1 METPRRRG
9 KRATGRVAVL
19 GAGITGCSTAL
30 FMARQGY
37 SVTLFDQARQPFEGS
52 SGWNDGKLHLGYLYA
67 ADPSLGTARQLLT
80 GGLLFKDIV
89 EELLGGSIAGATT
102 PRDEIF
108 LLHRDSVVQQQ
119 GIEAYFRRVSDL
131 VRSHPDAGR
140 YWDDAAR
147 RGATPLTAAEAAQT
161 APEGG
166 AILGGWR
173 LPERSVSS
181 RWIARRY
188 IAALAAEPKIEL
200 RTGRRVL
207 GVRPEGEAGLEGS
220 LDGPFRV
227 ETDAGTDGPFT
238 IVVNALWEGR
248 CVIDQGIGLGPL
260 PEVTHRYRYALFVHT
275 ARPVAQDNALI
286 GTGPFGDVKA
296 YGDRDF
302 YLSWYPAG
310 LVAEGRDPA
319 PPPVPAMDEA
329 ARQALAHRILDGLAE
344 HLPAVRRVADGAAHM
359 DVQGIWVV
367 APGSGPLHDPAAG
380 LHRRDRFGIRRT
392 GRYISV
398 DSGKF
403 STAPWMAREVAA
415 MFRGG

>member
-1 METPRRRG
+1 METSRRRSR
-9 KRATGRVAVL
+9 RATGKVAVL
-19 GAGITGCSTAL
+19 GAGIMGCSTAL

-37 SVTLFDQARQPFEGS
+37 DVTLFDQAAKPFEGS

-80 GGLLFKDIV
+80 GGLLFRDIV

-102 PRDEIF
+102 ARDEVF
-108 LLHRDSVVQQQ
+108 LLHRDSVVQQD
-119 GIEAYFRRVSDL
+119 GVEAYFRRVSEL
-131 VRSHPDAGR
+131 VRRHPDAGR
-140 YWDDAAR
+140 YWDDAAL
-147 RGATPLTAAEAAQT
+147 RGVTPLTPAEMAAVAT
-161 APEGG
+161 EGG

-181 RWIARRY
+181 RWVARRY
-188 IAALAAEPKIEL
+188 IAALAAEPRIEQRL
-200 RTGRRVL
+200 GHRVVS
-207 GVRPEGEAGLEGS
+207 VRPSAEATG
-220 LDGPFRV
+220 LDGPFQVR
-227 ETDAGTDGPFT
+227 TDGGEDGPFT

-248 CVIDQGIGLGPL
+248 SVIDQGIGLAPA
-260 PEVTHRYRYALFVHT
+260 PELTHRYRYALFVHT
-275 ARPVAQDNALI
+275 ERPVAQPNALI

-310 LVAEGRDPA
+310 LVAVGEDPA
-319 PPPVPAMDEA
+319 PPPLPALDEA
-329 ARQALAHRILDGLAE
+329 GRAALKARILDGLAE
-344 HLPAVRRVADGAAHM
+344 HVPAVRQVADGAAQM
-359 DVQGIWVV
+359 ELQGSWVV
-367 APGSGPLHDPAAG
+367 AQGRGRLDDPTAG
-380 LHRRDRFGIRRT
+380 LHRRDRFGIRRS
-392 GRYISV
+392 GRYVSV

>member
-1 METPRRRG
+1 MEMSRRRG
-9 KRATGRVAVL
+9 KRATGKVAVL

-37 SVTLFDQARQPFEGS
+37 DVTLFDQAPQPFQGS

-67 ADPSLGTARQLLT
+67 ADPGLGTARQLLT

-89 EELLGGSIAGATT
+89 EELLGGSIAGATA

-108 LLHRDSVVQQQ
+108 LLHRDSVVQQPAVD
-119 GIEAYFRRVSDL
+119 AYVRRVSDL

-147 RGATPLTAAEAAQT
+147 RGAQPLTAAELAAI
-161 APEGG
+161 AHGG
-166 AILGGWR
+166 DAILGGWR

-188 IAALAAEPKIEL
+188 IAALAAEP
-200 RTGRRVL
+200 RVEQRL
-207 GVRPEGEAGLEGS
+207 GQRVQAVRPVDATDG

-227 ETDAGTDGPFT
+227 ETEAGADGPFT

-248 CVIDQGIGLGPL
+248 SVIDLGVGLGPA
-260 PEVTHRYRYALFVHT
+260 PELTHRYRYALFIHT
-275 ARPVAQDNALI
+275 AQPVAQDNALI

-310 LVAEGRDPA
+310 LVVEGQDPA
-319 PPPVPAMDEA
+319 PPPLPDLDAA
-329 ARQALAHRILDGLAE
+329 ARQALAGRILDGLAE
-344 HLPAVRRVADGAAHM
+344 HLPAVRRVADGAAQ
-359 DVQGIWVV
+359 VELQGSWVV
-367 APGSGPLHDPAAG
+367 AQGRGPLHDPSAG

-392 GRYISV
+392 GRYVSV

>member
-1 METPRRRG
+1 M
-9 KRATGRVAVL
+9 L
-19 GAGITGCSTAL
+19 GAGIMGCSTAL

-37 SVTLFDQARQPFEGS
+37 SVTVFDQARQPFEGS
-52 SGWNDGKLHLGYLYA
+52 SGWTDGKLHLGYLYA
-67 ADPSLGTARQLLT
+67 ADASLGTARQILT
-80 GGLLFKDIV
+80 GGLLFRDIV
-89 EELLGGSIAGATT
+89 QELLGGSIAAATT
-102 PRDEIF
+102 SRDEIF
-108 LLHRDSVVQQQ
+108 LLHRDSVVQQS
-119 GIEAYFRRVSDL
+119 GIGAYFRRVTDL
-131 VRSHPDAGR
+131 VRGHPDAGR
-140 YWDDAAR
+140 YLDDAAR
-147 RGATPLTAAEAAQT
+147 RGATPLTAEETAGL

-166 AILGGWR
+166 AILGAWR

-200 RTGRRVL
+200 RTSSRVL
-207 GVRPEGEAGLEGS
+207 CVRPAADAGLEGA

-227 ETDAGTDGPFT
+227 HTAAGEDGPYT

-248 CVIDQGIGLGPL
+248 SVIDQGLGLAPA
-260 PEVTHRYRYALFVHT
+260 PELSHRYRYALFVHT
-275 ARPVAQDNALI
+275 ARPMAQHSALI
-286 GTGPFGDVKA
+286 GTGPFGEMKA
-296 YGDRDF
+296 YGERDF

-310 LVAEGRDPA
+310 LVAEGQDPA
-319 PPPVPAMDEA
+319 PPPLPVLDQAG
-329 ARQALAHRILDGLAE
+329 RQALAARILDGLAE
-344 HLPAVRRVADGAAHM
+344 HLPAVRRVAEGAATLEL
-359 DVQGIWVV
+359 QGSWIV
-367 APGSGPLHDPAAG
+367 AQGRGPLHDPAAG